1 MSIGHMILMFLCAG
15 IIPGT
20 NIILTPMQMI
30 VFIAVL
36 ASLVILRVSL
46 SPILHKINLSNIK
59 QNQRKIR
66 RLSRV

>member
-1 MSIGHMILMFLCAG
+1 MMFLCAG

-20 NIILTPMQMI
+20 NIELSPVQMI
-30 VFIAVL
+30 VFIAIL
-36 ASLVILRVSL
+36 TSLVILRISL
-46 SPILHKINLSNIK
+46 SPFLYKINLSNIK